1 MKEVISE
8 FILHETI
15 FLIVLITLYFLVLA
29 PLNQYAI
36 MKDIY
41 YTLDQF
47 MTIIRQD
54 LGSTGILP
62 PLTSV
67 IDLSS
72 IDSAQASVDAQNKV
86 VLKPF
91 LIAFPIVCVVL
102 FGIAFFLARSHFL
115 EIFVDVLWTI
125 PFIFLA
131 EFIIVG
137 GFIYTNVSFDL
148 FSILSIFATITS
160 EFKSTCNYMTNY
172 LRTIVPVYA
181 WSIAGLKW

>member
-15 FLIVLITLYFLVLA
+15 FLIVLITLYFFVLA

-36 MKDIY
+36 LKDIY
-41 YTLDQF
+41 YAMDQF
-47 MTIIRQD
+47 MNIIRQD

-62 PLTSV
+62 PLSE
-67 IDLSS
+67 IMDLSS
-72 IDSAQASVDAQNKV
+72 IEASQATVDAQNKV
-86 VLKPF
+86 ILKPF
-91 LIAFPIVCVVL
+91 LIAFPIVCVIL
-102 FGIAFFLARSHFL
+102 FAIAYFLARSHFL

-137 GFIYTNVSFDL
+137 IFIYSNVSFDL
-148 FSILSIFATITS
+148 FSITSIFATVTS

-172 LRTIVPVYA
+172 IRSIVPVYA
-181 WSIAGLKW
+181 WSIAGLSW